1 MAMCNPSAPA
11 QMMIIFNAYM
21 QLKFKHKNNVYRGPL
36 ITSLVAINFSET
48 VVKFGTDTGEY
59 GILNL
64 SSVFIFKLC
73 QRLTIT

>member
-11 QMMIIFNAYM
+11 MMIFNAYM
-21 QLKFKHKNNVYRGPL
+21 QLKFKYKNNNVYRGPL

-59 GILNL
+59 GILKF
-64 SSVFIFKLC
+64 VICFHF
-73 QRLTIT
+73 